1 MKYTNLIGEKKAIVD
16 LKNYVFR
23 NLIYYIQTNA
33 RGGFKLMICGSE
45 A

>member
-1 MKYTNLIGEKKAIVD
+1 MKYTNLIGEKKSNCGFKK
-16 LKNYVFR
+16 LCFQKFNF
-23 NLIYYIQTNA
+23 YIQTNA